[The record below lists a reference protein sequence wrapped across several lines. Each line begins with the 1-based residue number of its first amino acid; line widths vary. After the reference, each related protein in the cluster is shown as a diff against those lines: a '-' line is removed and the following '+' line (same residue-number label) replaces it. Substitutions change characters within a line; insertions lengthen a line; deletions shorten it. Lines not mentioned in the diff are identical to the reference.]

1 MTPHGIMLCKV
12 VFTLITLIL
21 FEGKYMDRVEKLMV
35 RLVLSDVSQHFP
47 EPVDLL
53 SADSINAYGNGL
65 YQVLN
70 DLEEQ
75 QLVKRLESGHF
86 TVGDAYSHFKG

>member
-1 MTPHGIMLCKV
+1 MCFLVLQLVNGFYFKHSIFLN
-12 VFTLITLIL
+12 
-21 FEGKYMDRVEKLMV
+21 EGNYMGRVEKLMV
-35 RLVLSDVSQHFP
+35 RMVLSDVSQHFP

-53 SADSINAYGNGL
+53 SDDSISTYGDGL

-70 DLEEQ
+70 ELEAQ

-86 TVGDAYSHFKG
+86 TVGDAYTNF

>member
-1 MTPHGIMLCKV
+1 MLFKV
-12 VFTLITLIL
+12 VFTLNTLIL

-53 SADSINAYGNGL
+53 SADSINTYGDGL

-86 TVGDAYSHFKG
+86 TVGDAYTNFKS

>member
-1 MTPHGIMLCKV
+1 
-12 VFTLITLIL
+12 
-21 FEGKYMDRVEKLMV
+21 MDRVEKLMV

-53 SADSINAYGNGL
+53 SADSINTYGDGL